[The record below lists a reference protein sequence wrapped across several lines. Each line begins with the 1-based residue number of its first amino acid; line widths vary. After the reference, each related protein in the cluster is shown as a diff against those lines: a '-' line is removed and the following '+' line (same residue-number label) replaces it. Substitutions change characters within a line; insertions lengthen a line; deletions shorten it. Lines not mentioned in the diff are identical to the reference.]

1 MVTPHSVVAY
11 KQELRKISN
20 PQLIRTQETNFL
32 SWKKSIFKRNQI
44 QAIIKDIL

>member
-32 SWKKSIFKRNQI
+32 SWKKSIFKRNQK